1 MDRKRRWRRLAG
13 RSIAVVFFVLVVA
26 LLADRA
32 RTIDWPAVGLA
43 LRSYQTPVLLQALLL
58 TALGHLVFS
67 AYDLI
72 GRRYAGHHLPTRRV
86 LAIAG
91 VSYAFNLNLGATLGG
106 MGFRYRLYSRQGLG
120 TRQILRVM
128 ALALATNWTGYLLV
142 AGLVFTFAPPDLPAK
157 WPVNEAVLRGAGVLL
172 LGLLAGWL
180 SMCSFAK
187 RRDWQFRHLHLVL
200 PRLPMALAQL
210 ALSALS
216 WTMIAVVIY
225 SLMPDPMPL
234 ATVMGAYYLSTLV
247 TLVIR
252 IPGGLGVVEAVFIA
266 LLSPAY
272 PEVQLLA
279 ALLAWRAIYYLLPLL
294 PAIPTCV
301 LLETRWRVALPSTE
315 RHELLPG
322 K

>member
-1 MDRKRRWRRLAG
+1 MDRKRRWHRLAG
-13 RSIAVVFFVLVVA
+13 RSIAVLFFVLVVA

-32 RTIDWPAVGLA
+32 HTIDWPAVGLA
-43 LRSYQTPVLLQALLL
+43 LRSYQAPVLLQALLL
-58 TALGHLVFS
+58 TVLGHLVFS

-72 GRRYAGHHLPTRRV
+72 GRRYAGHHLPARRV
-86 LAIAG
+86 LAVAG

-120 TRQILRVM
+120 TRQILRVI

-142 AGLVFTFAPPDLPAK
+142 AGLVFTLAPPELPAN
-157 WPVNEAVLRGAGVLL
+157 WPVNEIALRGAGVLL
-172 LGLLAGWL
+172 LGLLAAWL
-180 SMCSFAK
+180 WMCSFSK

-200 PRLPMALAQL
+200 PRPPMALAQL

-225 SLMPDPMPL
+225 SLMPDPMLL
-234 ATVMGAYYLSTLV
+234 ATVMGAYCLSTLV

-294 PAIPTCV
+294 PAIPACV
-301 LLETRWRVALPSTE
+301 LLETRWRHDRHKVALM
-315 RHELLPG
+315 
-322 K
+322 